1 MEKDSEMNKFLFSSV
16 MVVLFPEAS
25 HSIALLF
32 TWITTNVIISY
43 KIIQPFWKIRL

>member
-1 MEKDSEMNKFLFSSV
+1 MKKDSEINKFLFPSI
-16 MVVLFPEAS
+16 VLVLLSEAW

-43 KIIQPFWKIRL
+43 NIIQPFWKIDL